1 MGDLG
6 FWWKLIFAVDTSKR
20 CYGNPFLL
28 LAVSSRIR
36 IINYNFKLTKTI
48 FITRQGFR
56 KKVSLL
62 IGVLVSFLPKKQLK
76 ATRFSRNPVE

>member
-36 IINYNFKLTKTI
+36 IINYNYTLQFQANQDN
-48 FITRQGFR
+48 FYY
-56 KKVSLL
+56 S
-62 IGVLVSFLPKKQLK
+62 
-76 ATRFSRNPVE
+76 TRFSEKSIPFN